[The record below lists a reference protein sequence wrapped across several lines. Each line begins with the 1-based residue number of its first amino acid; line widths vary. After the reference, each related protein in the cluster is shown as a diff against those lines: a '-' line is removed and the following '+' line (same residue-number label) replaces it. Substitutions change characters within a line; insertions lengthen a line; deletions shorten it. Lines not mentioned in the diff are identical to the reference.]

1 MFVEVSKK
9 SLHGSVLVPGSK
21 SHTIRAVLLS
31 ALADGTTEIMNPLPS
46 FDCLSAAEVAKA
58 LGAEVEIKE
67 DRWIV
72 KGTAGN
78 PKVPEN
84 VVDTGNSGTA
94 TYFAMGIAGAMDG
107 ITVITGDEQ
116 IRRRPV
122 AELVNG
128 LRELG
133 VRAEMTTSER
143 KAPPVIIKGPMQS
156 GVVHMSGF
164 SSQFTSAILLAAAM
178 AEGKIEILIENPLEK
193 PYLQMTVDW
202 VRKFGGEITMS
213 SDYKH
218 FIVQGRKEYK
228 SCPAIVPADWS
239 GAAFPL
245 IAAVITDSTVVIEG
259 VDVDDC
265 QGDKEV
271 LQILLEMGADIEV
284 DKDNMQITVR
294 GGKPLKA
301 KEVIDLS
308 DIPDTLPALS
318 VCACFAQGDT
328 HFTGLAHVRVKETD
342 RVAVMHELLT
352 KCGADIEI
360 GADDMIVHGGKP
372 LTGCEVDS
380 YDDHRIAMAMTVC
393 GLAANGTMKVKHAEC
408 ASVSFPEFYDK
419 MNKMG
424 AGIKSYD

>member
-1 MFVEVSKK
+1 MFVEVTKND
-9 SLHGSVLVPGSK
+9 LQGSILVPGSK

-31 ALADGTTEIMNPLPS
+31 ALADGVTTVENPLPS
-46 FDCLSAAEVAKA
+46 LDCLSAAEVAKA
-58 LGAEVEIKE
+58 LGAEVEINENK
-67 DRWIV
+67 WII
-72 KGTAGN
+72 KGTGGK
-78 PKVPEN
+78 PQVPAN

-94 TYFAMGIAGAMDG
+94 TYFAMGIAGLLDG

-128 LRELG
+128 LRSLG
-133 VRAEMTTSER
+133 VRAELTTTDR
-143 KAPPVIIKGPMQS
+143 KAPPVVIKGPMQ
-156 GVVHMSGF
+156 GGTVHMSGF
-164 SSQFTSAILLAAAM
+164 SSQFTSAILLAATLVDGTV
-178 AEGKIEILIENPLEK
+178 EVVIENPLEK

-202 VRKFGGEITMS
+202 VRKFGGEIEMTE
-213 SDYKH
+213 DYKR
-218 FIVQGRKEYK
+218 FTVRGPKPYQTC
-228 SCPAIVPADWS
+228 SAIVPADWS

-245 IAAVITDSTVVIEG
+245 VAAAITNSTVTIEG

-271 LQILLEMGADIEV
+271 LRILMEMGADIEV
-284 DKDNMQITVR
+284 NKEKMQVTVR

-301 KEVIDLS
+301 KSTIDLS

-318 VCACFAQGDT
+318 VCACFAEGDT

-342 RVAVMHELLT
+342 RVAVMYELLT

-360 GADDMIVHGGKP
+360 GADYMVVHGGKA
-372 LTGCEVDS
+372 LTGQVVNS

-393 GLAANGTMKVKHAEC
+393 GLAAEGTMKVEHAEC
-408 ASVSFPEFYDK
+408 ASVSFPEFYEK
-419 MNKMG
+419 MNKIG
-424 AGIKSYD
+424 AEIKIHE